1 MPQSTSSNLHWAL
14 SQDEHH
20 AVGSQWLCQD
30 ALRGHSQLQDNPW
43 LEASQLLK
51 VFLILCSNLV
61 LLCSFCPVALLVS
74 EQSKIWG
81 NWEAVCERKQI
92 KTGHAAACDS
102 GVPFRSSWG
111 IPGNSDRNNLWEQW
125 GVGEAWQ
132 ESELRKS
139 REYVNRQPLTTPK
152 DLLKLW
158 KSLEQLVGKGER
170 RQKVKETLR
179 WTEWCSVRHPNGGE
193 YLYLL
198 LSLKRSVWAG
208 QKSPAYI
215 ALPTSVIETNG

>member
-1 MPQSTSSNLHWAL
+1 MTLGKQPKVRTAGKPPPGSSASSTIRLLSWLQARKLPASSNLHWAW
-14 SQDEHH
+14 SQGEHH

-30 ALRGHSQLQDNPW
+30 ALWGHSKLQDNPW

-51 VFLILCSNLV
+51 VYLILCSNLV
-61 LLCSFCPVALLVS
+61 LLHSSFCPVALLVS

-81 NWEAVCERKQI
+81 NWEAVCEKKQI

-111 IPGNSDRNNLWEQW
+111 IPGNSDGNKVWEQW

-139 REYVNRQPLTTPK
+139 REYVNRQPLMSPK
-152 DLLKLW
+152 DLLK
-158 KSLEQLVGKGER
+158 
-170 RQKVKETLR
+170 
-179 WTEWCSVRHPNGGE
+179 
-193 YLYLL
+193 
-198 LSLKRSVWAG
+198 
-208 QKSPAYI
+208 
-215 ALPTSVIETNG
+215 